1 MEAIAERWKDKPK
14 EQAATSADPEA
25 NDDRGAEPLA
35 SAQETKTK
43 KHPTL
48 LLAEQLRIE
57 GEVAIVQYDTGATAS
72 LVTSSFLS
80 KLSLYSKPKNVCVSI
95 SSGIDGEPVEAT
107 RSHELYCTSGTQ
119 GVARTRQGF

>member
-1 MEAIAERWKDKPK
+1 MLLGKNKPK
-14 EQAATSADPEA
+14 EHAATSTDPEA
-25 NDDRGAEPLA
+25 NDDRGAKPPA

-80 KLSLYSKPKNVCVSI
+80 KLSLYSKPKNVRVSI

-107 RSHELYCTSGTQ
+107 RSHELYIRYLRG
-119 GVARTRQGF
+119 GPTRG